1 MTGLP
6 PRRVR
11 LALLFGGRSPEH
23 DVSLT
28 SARSV
33 LAALDPARFEVALMA
48 IGRDGRWLPGPASQG
63 LLSETTPVAGSAVRA
78 LDAGGLVPD
87 ANLGAM
93 VDVVF
98 PLLHGPFGEDGTVQG
113 LLELLNLP
121 YVGAGVVAS
130 ATGMDKALMKALF
143 LQRALPVL
151 PHRVLTRH
159 SWVSR
164 RDAILQMLRASPG
177 FPCFVKPSNMGS
189 SIGVSRVDTVDALG
203 PALDVAFQYDLK
215 VLVEQGV
222 PGYREIECGV
232 LGNDAP
238 TVSVPGE
245 ITMRTAFY
253 DYHTKY
259 TEGEASLE
267 VPARVRPETATALQ
281 AMALEAFAAIDCAG
295 MARVDFLVSP
305 DESEIWVSEINTIPG
320 FTPYSMYPRLW
331 EASGLSYPDLITRLV
346 ELALERHEARA
357 SLLRD
362 RIPTR
367 EG

>member
-1 MTGLP
+1 M
-6 PRRVR
+6 
-11 LALLFGGRSPEH
+11 
-23 DVSLT
+23 
-28 SARSV
+28 
-33 LAALDPARFEVALMA
+33 
-48 IGRDGRWLPGPASQG
+48 
-63 LLSETTPVAGSAVRA
+63 
-78 LDAGGLVPD
+78 
-87 ANLGAM
+87 
-93 VDVVF
+93 
-98 PLLHGPFGEDGTVQG
+98 
-113 LLELLNLP
+113 
-121 YVGAGVVAS
+121 
-130 ATGMDKALMKALF
+130 
-143 LQRALPVL
+143 
-151 PHRVLTRH
+151 
-159 SWVSR
+159 
-164 RDAILQMLRASPG
+164 RASPG